1 LGLAWA
7 YSCLM
12 NTALAL
18 LRASHF
24 PQTLAMTVFL
34 AAAAAV
40 TAVQGWQLVLFI
52 LAVLSGQLSVG
63 WMNDFVDAKLD
74 QSVSRSEKPVVTGAL
89 SQSSLKVPIAIAL
102 VLTIPLSILAAGW
115 IGGLAHVAAVA
126 SAHVYNFY
134 LSRTIW
140 SWLPYVVSF
149 ALLPLFVA
157 QAASNS
163 LFPELPMIV
172 LFALVGFIAHLLNA
186 LPDIEIDRQAGKGG
200 LAVSLGR
207 KRTLAFVVVF
217 SVAALAV
224 LLYMLLGS
232 A

>member
-1 LGLAWA
+1 
-7 YSCLM
+7 M
-12 NTALAL
+12 NPVLAL

-34 AAAAAV
+34 AVAAAV
-40 TAVQGWQLVLFI
+40 TSVHGWQLVLFVA
-52 LAVLSGQLSVG
+52 AVLSGQLSVG

-74 QSVSRSEKPVVTGAL
+74 QSVSRSEKPVVAGAL
-89 SQSSLKVPIAIAL
+89 SQSSLRVPIAIAL
-102 VLTIPLSILAAGW
+102 VLTIPLSILVAGW
-115 IGGLAHVAAVA
+115 IGGLAHILAVA
-126 SAHVYNFY
+126 SAHVYNLF

-149 ALLPLFVA
+149 SLLPLFVA
-157 QAASNS
+157 QAASNR
-163 LFPELPMIV
+163 LFPETLMIV

-207 KRTLAFVVVF
+207 KSTLAFAAIF
-217 SVAALAV
+217 SVAALAL
-224 LLYMLLGS
+224 LLYMVLGS

>member
-1 LGLAWA
+1 
-7 YSCLM
+7 M
-12 NTALAL
+12 NAALAL

-34 AAAAAV
+34 AIAAAISS
-40 TAVQGWQLVLFI
+40 VQGWQLVLFVG
-52 LAVLSGQLSVG
+52 AVLSGQLSVG

-115 IGGLAHVAAVA
+115 IGGLAHVGAVA

-163 LFPELPMIV
+163 LFPEPLMIV

-207 KRTLAFVVVF
+207 KGSLL
-217 SVAALAV
+217 LAV
-224 LLYMLLGS
+224 ALVAGAVPVFVFLVVQLSM
-232 A
+232 

>member
-1 LGLAWA
+1 
-7 YSCLM
+7 M

-34 AAAAAV
+34 AIAAAL
-40 TAVQGWQLVLFI
+40 TSVQGWQLAFFVA
-52 LAVLSGQLSVG
+52 AVLSGQLSVG
-63 WMNDFVDAKLD
+63 WVNDFVDAKLD
-74 QSVSRSEKPVVTGAL
+74 QSVSRSEKPVVAGAL

-102 VLTIPLSILAAGW
+102 ILVAPLSILAAGW
-115 IGGLAHVAAVA
+115 IGGLAHLGAVA

-134 LSRTIW
+134 LSRTVW
-140 SWLPYVVSF
+140 SWLPYIVSF

-163 LFPELPMIV
+163 LFPEPLMIA
-172 LFALVGFIAHLLNA
+172 LFALVGYISHLLNA

-207 KRTLAFVVVF
+207 KGSILLTIALVASAVPVVVF
-217 SVAALAV
+217 LAIQ
-224 LLYMLLGS
+224 LS
-232 A
+232 R

>member
-1 LGLAWA
+1 
-7 YSCLM
+7 M

-34 AAAAAV
+34 ATAAAISS
-40 TAVQGWQLVLFI
+40 VQGWQLVLFI
-52 LAVLSGQLSVG
+52 AAVLSGQLSVG

-74 QSVSRSEKPVVTGAL
+74 QSASRYEKPVVTGAL

-102 VLTIPLSILAAGW
+102 VLTVPLSIFAAGW
-115 IGGLAHVAAVA
+115 IGGLAHVAAVT
-126 SAHVYNFY
+126 SAHVYNLF

-149 ALLPLFVA
+149 AVLPLFVA

-172 LFALVGFIAHLLNA
+172 LFALVGLIAHLLNA
-186 LPDIEIDRQAGKGG
+186 LPDIEIDRQASKGG
-200 LAVSLGR
+200 LAVSLGT
-207 KRTLAFVVVF
+207 KCTLALAVVL
-217 SVAALAV
+217 SLGAIAV
-224 LLYMLLGS
+224 LLYMLLVS
-232 A
+232 T

>member
-1 LGLAWA
+1 
-7 YSCLM
+7 M

-24 PQTLAMTVFL
+24 PQTLAMTLFL
-34 AAAAAV
+34 AIAAAISS
-40 TAVQGWQLVLFI
+40 VQGWQLVLFI
-52 LAVLSGQLSVG
+52 AAVVSGQLSVG

-74 QSVSRSEKPVVTGAL
+74 QSVSRSEKPVVAGAL
-89 SQSSLKVPIAIAL
+89 SQSSLRVPITMAL
-102 VLTIPLSILAAGW
+102 ISVVPLSIWSAGW

-163 LFPELPMIV
+163 LFPEPLIIV

-207 KRTLAFVVVF
+207 KGSILLAVALVACAVPVVVF
-217 SVAALAV
+217 LAIQ
-224 LLYMLLGS
+224 LSM
-232 A
+232 